1 MINWLVS
8 GLFAMVSTILTSVSV
23 SGAESPPA
31 CPAPGHVI
39 RWEASYCMFISE
51 TDDLESESVQQ
62 CLSHFSLPGYDP
74 GTSECDR
81 KIVLR
86 RKMCEL
92 YIANQSFQGSIES
105 CEKSKES
112 VPPFVSK
119 DD

>member
-1 MINWLVS
+1 MKQWLIS
-8 GLFAMVSTILTSVSV
+8 SLLAMVSTFLALVSV

-31 CPAPGHVI
+31 CLVPGHVI

-62 CLSHFSLPGYDP
+62 CLSHFSLPGYNARL
-74 GTSECDR
+74 SECDR

-92 YIANQSFQGSIES
+92 FIANQYFQGSLES
-105 CEKSKES
+105 CEKSKET